1 MEREHGLLRFGLDCN
16 GFDSRLLNGYPDSS
30 CICNVILVTACEG
43 AHRLSREQFH
53 GVPHGYKLA
62 GPMLRPTTRLH
73 ADEAWLAIDEVLQET
88 SALNLAAGNFSCFFV
103 YLVNL
108 EDALGYIDA
117 NDGLGKAHDDLSRW
131 ATELLALMEN

>member
-1 MEREHGLLRFGLDCN
+1 
-16 GFDSRLLNGYPDSS
+16 
-30 CICNVILVTACEG
+30 
-43 AHRLSREQFH
+43 
-53 GVPHGYKLA
+53 
-62 GPMLRPTTRLH
+62 
-73 ADEAWLAIDEVLQET
+73 DEVLQET

-131 ATELLALMEN
+131 ATELQMYHGPLGLIRLEAGAGRM